1 MPPALILCLALIG
14 ALFSAS
20 MAGAAYG
27 QMRLED
33 PERDGYFRLQSRMAE
48 AMGLGWW
55 ARAQRSKAARR
66 LSFGLAL
73 AAMFGCLAVALWQGS
88 ALILG

>member
-14 ALFSAS
+14 ALFSGAV
-20 MAGAAYG
+20 AGVAYG
-27 QMRLED
+27 QMQLGD

-48 AMGLGWW
+48 AVGLKWW
-55 ARAQRSKAARR
+55 ARVQRSAAARR

-73 AAMFGCLAVALWQGS
+73 AATFGLVAVALWQGL
-88 ALILG
+88 ALILP